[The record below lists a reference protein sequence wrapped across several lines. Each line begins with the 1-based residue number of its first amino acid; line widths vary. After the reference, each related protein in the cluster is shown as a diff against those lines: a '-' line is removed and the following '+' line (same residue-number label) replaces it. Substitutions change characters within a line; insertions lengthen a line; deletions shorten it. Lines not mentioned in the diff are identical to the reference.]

1 MLAGA
6 KDLLKLVKGVVDNS
20 RKCPVACKQLEN
32 TLVGM
37 ISVLQPLNTGVELP
51 QQNEKVLS
59 DFYLIVQKGIELFQN
74 GSKLGKLQ
82 ILKRNE
88 CTKKIE
94 DLNSD
99 IIHFTQT
106 HGWALILSEVRLR
119 GVNMEDKLEGG
130 LQNIEHKMKGGFQN
144 ITDKM
149 EGEFQNIRDEL
160 EEMRSFGQGP
170 MDLPGIDNLAS
181 ELSVPEL
188 NVPNL
193 PGLRTSVS
201 EVKKSLLKTD
211 VSLLVVTGMGGSGKT
226 TLTIALCHD
235 AEVEGNFKKIV
246 FARVFQNPDIKK
258 ILKRMWQMIVPERR
272 SDEFDNIEEVRTQLQ
287 KRIRGEEPGSILV
300 VLDDVWEEDHL
311 EHLWFKE
318 KGCKTLIT
326 SRRRKIIIDKK
337 YESLV
342 CPYELPRLRKPDDV
356 SLFCLSAF
364 DQDSIPKTEDEEL
377 VNEVIEECKGLPL
390 ALNVIGKSLNGKG
403 PEEWTAV
410 KEKLS
415 QGKPINESHKA
426 LLECLATSI
435 DNVDEEVRECFL
447 DMAIFPEARKS
458 CADPLL
464 DLGVYVHDLGWES
477 AYAILVELA
486 SRNLVNL
493 VDNPKRTRKSYQS
506 CRGLSFT
513 QHDVLRDMCIHR
525 NRENPKTNERKR
537 LNELKRLIMPQRAD
551 AIPRD
556 WKKAAECAFTA
567 EIVSLHTGS
576 MEEKDWCQMKFPK
589 AKALILNFS
598 ASEYFLPPFMESMP
612 ELKVLIIVNH
622 HFKRAT
628 LKGISVFSS
637 LTQLKVVRLERVKV
651 PPLQEYRQSW
661 QKLEKLSFT
670 LCEGF
675 GDVGLDWYFSSL
687 VEFAIDHCSGL
698 KELPASV
705 CNMASL
711 KRLFITNCPDLLK
724 LPDDIGNLSLLQ
736 MLRLYACPILEN
748 LPCSICNLGGLLFL
762 DISLCGHIKR
772 LPDELGRLSN
782 LEEIHMRDCSGV
794 KIPESASDL
803 KRLKRVICH
812 EKIKKRW
819 EKINPG
825 LEVERAEEEFSL
837 SWLD

>member
-1 MLAGA
+1 MESLALVAAKYGA
-6 KDLLKLVKGVVDNS
+6 KYLLKLVTDVVKNS
-20 RKCPVACKQLEN
+20 KECPGACKKLQN
-32 TLVGM
+32 TLEGM
-37 ISVLQPLNTGVELP
+37 IPLLEPLNTGVELP
-51 QQNEKVLS
+51 EQNQKVLN
-59 DFYLIVQKGIELFQN
+59 DLRLKLQKGIELFQN
-74 GSKLGKLQ
+74 GSKLSSLQ
-82 ILKRNE
+82 IFERSKY
-88 CTKKIE
+88 TKKIE

-106 HGWALILSEVRLR
+106 QGWALLISEVRLR

-130 LQNIEHKMKGGFQN
+130 LQNIEHKMEDGFQN
-144 ITDKM
+144 LM
-149 EGEFQNIRDEL
+149 HEMV
-160 EEMRSFGQGP
+160 EMRNFGQGL
-170 MDLPGIDNLAS
+170 MDLSGIDNLAS

-188 NVPNL
+188 NVPKL
-193 PGLRTSVS
+193 QGLGTLFSQ
-201 EVKKSLLKTD
+201 VKESLLEKD
-211 VSLLVVTGMGGSGKT
+211 VSLLGVTGMGGIGKT
-226 TLTIALCHD
+226 TLTKALCND
-235 AEVEGNFKKIV
+235 PKVKGYFNKIV
-246 FARVFQNPDIKK
+246 YAPVSKNPDIQKLL
-258 ILKRMWQMIVPERR
+258 IRMWQTIVPGGRN
-272 SDEFDNIEEVRTQLQ
+272 DEFNNIEDVRIQLQ
-287 KRIRGEEPGSILV
+287 KKIRDKKTGSVLV
-300 VLDDVWEEDHL
+300 VLDDVWEKHHL
-311 EHLWFKE
+311 RDLWFKG

-326 SRRRKIIIDKK
+326 SRIKNIIDK
-337 YESLV
+337 
-342 CPYELPRLRKPDDV
+342 PYELPCLRKPDDV

-390 ALNVIGKSLNGKG
+390 ALNVIGKYLYDKL

-410 KEKLS
+410 KKKLS
-415 QGKPINESHKA
+415 QGQPIDEDHKA

-435 DNVDEEVRECFL
+435 DNVEEEVRECFL

-458 CADPLL
+458 CVDPLL
-464 DLGVYVHDLGWES
+464 DLGVYVHDLDWES

-493 VDNPKRTRKSYQS
+493 VDKPKRTRKSYQS
-506 CRGLSFT
+506 SRGLSFT

-525 NRENPKTNERKR
+525 NRENPKINEPQR

-551 AIPRD
+551 AIPKD
-556 WKKAAECAFTA
+556 WKKAAECAFAA
-567 EIVSLHTGS
+567 EIVSLDTGL
-576 MEEKDWCQMKFPK
+576 MKEKDWCQMKFPK

-622 HFKRAT
+622 HFQRAT

-675 GDVGLDWYFSSL
+675 GDVGLDWYFPSL

-711 KRLFITNCPDLLK
+711 ERLFVTNCPDLLK

-736 MLRLYACPILEN
+736 MLRLYACPILEK
-748 LPCSICNLGGLLFL
+748 LPCSICNLRRLLFL
-762 DISLCGHIKR
+762 DISLCGHIKQ
-772 LPDELGRLSN
+772 LPDELGRLSS

-794 KIPESASDL
+794 NIPKSASDL
-803 KRLKRVICH
+803 KSLKRVICH
-812 EKIKKRW
+812 EKIEKRW
-819 EKINPG
+819 KKINPG
-825 LEVERAEEEFSL
+825 LLVESAEEEFGL

>member
-1 MLAGA
+1 MASLASGLI
-6 KDLLKLVKGVVDNS
+6 KELLKLVKDVVDNS
-20 RKCPVACKQLEN
+20 RECPDACVSLQN
-32 TLVGM
+32 TLETM
-37 ISVLQPLNTGVELP
+37 IPALEHTSGELLP
-51 QQNEKVLS
+51 QNQKVLS
-59 DFYLIVQKGIELFQN
+59 DFCLELRKGIELFQN
-74 GSKLGKLQ
+74 GSKLGWHEIFKRSEYTKNIKKLESY
-82 ILKRNE
+82 I
-88 CTKKIE
+88 TK
-94 DLNSD
+94 
-99 IIHFTQT
+99 FTST
-106 HGWALILSEVRLR
+106 CGWAITFSEQR
-119 GVNMEDKLEGG
+119 NAEDKLEGE
-130 LQNIEHKMKGGFQN
+130 LQNIKHEIKGFR
-144 ITDKM
+144 KH
-149 EGEFQNIRDEL
+149 FV
-160 EEMRSFGQGP
+160 QGP
-170 MDLPGIDNLAS
+170 MDLSGIHNLAS

-188 NVPNL
+188 NVPKLQGLGTLFSQVKENL
-193 PGLRTSVS
+193 L
-201 EVKKSLLKTD
+201 EKD
-211 VSLLVVTGMGGSGKT
+211 VSLLGVTGMGGSGKT
-226 TLTIALCHD
+226 TLTKALCHD
-235 AEVEGNFKKIV
+235 SQVKGYFKMIV
-246 FARVFQNPDIKK
+246 FATVSQDPDIKK
-258 ILKRMWQMIVPERR
+258 LLNRMWHKIVGGSG
-272 SDEFDNIEEVRTQLQ
+272 SDEFDNIQDVRIQLQ
-287 KRIRGEEPGSILV
+287 KRIHDKEPGSILV
-300 VLDDVWEEDHL
+300 VLDDVWKKSHL
-311 EHLWFKE
+311 RDLWFE
-318 KGCKTLIT
+318 GKGCKTLIT
-326 SRRRKIIIDKK
+326 SRIKNIIDK
-337 YESLV
+337 
-342 CPYELPRLRKPDDV
+342 PYELPCLRNPDDV

-364 DQDSIPKTEDEEL
+364 NKDSIPESEDEEL

-390 ALNVIGKSLNGKG
+390 ALNVIGNSLCGQP
-403 PEEWTAV
+403 PEVWAAV
-410 KEKLS
+410 KKKLS
-415 QGKPINESHKA
+415 QGQPIDEDHKA

-435 DNVDEEVRECFL
+435 DNVDEKVRECFL

-464 DLGVYVHDLGWES
+464 DLGVYVHDLDWES

-551 AIPRD
+551 AIPQD

-598 ASEYFLPPFMESMP
+598 ASKYFLPPFMESMP

-628 LKGISVFSS
+628 LEGISVFSS

-651 PPLQEYRQSW
+651 PPLQEYRQYW

-748 LPCSICNLGGLLFL
+748 LPCSICNLGRLQFL

-772 LPDELGRLSN
+772 LPDELGRLSS

-794 KIPESASDL
+794 NIPKSASDL
-803 KRLKRVICH
+803 KYLKRVICH
-812 EKIKKRW
+812 EKIEKRW
-819 EKINPG
+819 KQINPD
-825 LEVERAEEEFSL
+825 LLVESAEEEFGL